1 MMYNISLIL
10 SYLLTNLYYLILPK
24 TVTKIVTRKEIVKD
38 PNGFVKGDM
47 ENLNKLI
54 PNKVYNK
61 GDTLADIAYQSGQ
74 QSVITLIDKHIIGR
88 R

>member
-1 MMYNISLIL
+1 MYNISLIL
-10 SYLLTNLYYLILPK
+10 SYLLANLYYLVFPM
-24 TVTKIVTRKEIVKD
+24 TVTKTVYTTKIVKD

-47 ENLNKLI
+47 DNLNKLI
-54 PNKVYNK
+54 PNKVYSK
-61 GDTLADIAYQSGQ
+61 GDSLADVAFQSGQ